1 MSLIDKL
8 FFAFLKWSFIC
19 FLIAVV
25 LPIVIHYY
33 IYKFE
38 YNMKKEISKRNNIY
52 YKKAKKLLELL
63 VSIQLNKYLRSFLK
77 LTFILFT

>member
-38 YNMKKEISKRNNIY
+38 YNVKKEKIKETIHII
-52 YKKAKKLLELL
+52 KKAKKLLDLL
-63 VSIQLNKYLRSFLK
+63 VSTQLNKYLRSFHK